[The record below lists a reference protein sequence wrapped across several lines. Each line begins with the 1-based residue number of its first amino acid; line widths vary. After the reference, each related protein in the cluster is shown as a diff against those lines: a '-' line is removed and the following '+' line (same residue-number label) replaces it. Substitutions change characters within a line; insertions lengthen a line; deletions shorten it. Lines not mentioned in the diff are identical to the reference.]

1 MTKNPAFDP
10 EPLTFN
16 CKNGFLN
23 LHKPADW
30 TSHDCVARVRRLLK
44 TKKVGHGGTLDP
56 LATGVLP
63 LAVGRATRLLQY
75 LPSNKAYR
83 AIVRFGVTTDSDDL
97 EGQIVMQQNAA
108 HLQWDQV
115 VAALPQFIGTLQ
127 QTPPMYSAVRVQGKR
142 LYDLARKGKTADIP
156 VRTVTIDKIEP
167 GLWQPGE
174 HPEIT
179 LDITCG
185 TGTYIRS
192 IARDLGATLGTG
204 STLASLMRTQSS
216 GFSLDDSLTLATV
229 EAQMVNETLCLV
241 PPGKALQ
248 SLSSVSLNAEESRRW
263 CMGQK
268 RVFSDGGHRYQTPLR
283 VLNEAG
289 NFLGIGELQTSDNE
303 TILIPKRVY
312 KAID

>member
-1 MTKNPAFDP
+1 MNKDSTLNF

-16 CKNGFLN
+16 AKDGFLN
-23 LHKPADW
+23 LKKPANW
-30 TSHDCVARVRRLLK
+30 TSHDCVAQVRRLLN

-83 AIVRFGVTTDSDDL
+83 AVVRFGVTTESDDL
-97 EGQIVMQQNAA
+97 EGQIITQQNAA
-108 HLQWDQV
+108 HLQLDQI
-115 VAALPQFIGTLQ
+115 VATLPRFIGTLQ

-142 LYDLARKGKTADIP
+142 LYELARKGKTADIP

-167 GLWQPGE
+167 GPWQPGE

-185 TGTYIRS
+185 SGTYIRS

-204 STLASLMRTQSS
+204 ATLASLVRTQSN
-216 GFSLDDSLTLATV
+216 GFSLNNSLTLATI
-229 EAQMVNETLCLV
+229 EAQMTAETLCLV
-241 PPGKALQ
+241 KPGAALQ
-248 SLSSVSLNAEESRRW
+248 SLPSISLSAEESRRW

-268 RVFSDGGHRYQTPLR
+268 RVFTHGGHPHQKPLR
-283 VLNEAG
+283 VMNETEK
-289 NFLGIGELQTSDNE
+289 FLGIGELQTSDDKI
-303 TILIPKRVY
+303 ILIPKRVY
-312 KAID
+312 EAID